1 MTSPAPAAPPLVI
14 RPLRADDPAEV
25 AAVAALLAE
34 AYRDMGHFD
43 ANPAYE
49 ASVVDV
55 AGRAGRDTVLVALRG
70 DDVVGTATVASG
82 RSPSAEVAAGDET
95 ELRYVGVRL
104 DVQGAGIA
112 KALVAAAEDAARSQG
127 SPRMVISVI
136 SWNTKAARLYEKLGY
151 IRDDART
158 WWPVPTV
165 ELVVSTKEL

>member
-1 MTSPAPAAPPLVI
+1 MI
-14 RPLRADDPAEV
+14 KRQ
-25 AAVAALLAE
+25 
-34 AYRDMGHFD
+34 
-43 ANPAYE
+43 
-49 ASVVDV
+49 
-55 AGRAGRDTVLVALRG
+55 
-70 DDVVGTATVASG
+70 
-82 RSPSAEVAAGDET
+82 T

-104 DVQGAGIA
+104 DVQGGGIA